1 MSPTDFRARLE
12 ALCWSQRGFAA
23 LLGVPHNTVHR
34 WAVGQ
39 AVIPAATALWLE
51 AVSAWLLAHPPPRS
65 GLPRH
70 EPFHRDGEFA
80 EAAEQRQCDGGFGSG
95 D

>member
-1 MSPTDFRARLE
+1 MTPYDFRARLE

-39 AVIPAATALWLE
+39 AGIPLATALWLE
-51 AVSAWLLAHPPPRS
+51 AVSTYLLQHPPPRS

-70 EPFHRDGEFA
+70 EAVDVDGDLAEF
-80 EAAEQRQCDGGFGSG
+80 RRTS
-95 D
+95 